1 MYAILSSCQEGELA
15 GNAGVLSLCSWKDA
29 EMLQLTDSGCGQ
41 HPPQHITLTG
51 PAAAL
56 VARLILN
63 LSPTGTVP
71 TYICEQ
77 GHTHRLT
84 IHQREEKMTLSS
96 PGSGMAGGRA

>member
-1 MYAILSSCQEGELA
+1 
-15 GNAGVLSLCSWKDA
+15 
-29 EMLQLTDSGCGQ
+29 MLKLTDSGCGQ
-41 HPPQHITLTG
+41 HSPQQITLTG

-63 LSPTGTVP
+63 LSPTGGLP

-84 IHQREEKMTLSS
+84 IHQREENKTLSA
-96 PGSGMAGGRA
+96 PGSGVAGGRA